1 MQPLRLTLAAA
12 ALASPSLF
20 AADVTLY
27 GSIDTGLRL
36 ADYSSIDGRD
46 PGTTLAMEGGQYYS
60 NLIGLK
66 GEEKLS
72 DGVSLGFV
80 LEGLFNSDTGS
91 LYEEGRLFGNQ
102 AMLTLSGD
110 KWTAAFGRLQA
121 LASTL
126 GQFDMA
132 AGMDPFEGGWAEAGG
147 SDLFA
152 NPGLSLNNA
161 VVGRFTPVT
170 GLTLSA
176 MYSLD
181 VKEANEPVYGD
192 NRHYTGLG
200 ANYAV
205 GGLTAGVIFESVS
218 KGRTGQA
225 TDNMVKAGITYDFGP
240 VKAYATY
247 AYSEG
252 HDWYGQ
258 TLDAQSYLVGLT
270 APRGRGPCARVAAV
284 ARRQSGA
291 GRKQDV
297 RAFAVCVVGR
307 LHVSREPAHSALGR
321 LFLLDGLG
329 LFGQRH
335 GRLQGHGFRR
345 KPRTG
350 QPSHD
355 QHRRLAQLLSVAKR
369 GGRQP
374 PAGVKEAAAILIL
387 LIVSTDLI
395 HI

>member
-205 GGLTAGVIFESVS
+205 GGLTAP
-218 KGRTGQA
+218 A
-225 TDNMVKAGITYDFGP
+225 AGGL
-240 VKAYATY
+240 VRA
-247 AYSEG
+247 SLQ
-252 HDWYGQ
+252 W
-258 TLDAQSYLVGLT
+258 LVGKAVQVENKT
-270 APRGRGPCARVAAV
+270 FEPSRFVASVGYTYPVSQRTLLWAV
-284 ARRQSGA
+284 FSCSTGSGSLDKDTDA
-291 GRKQDV
+291 SKAMASDE
-297 RAFAVCVVGR
+297 
-307 LHVSREPAHSALGR
+307 SREQANRRMINIGVSHS
-321 LFLLDGLG
+321 F
-329 LFGQRH
+329 
-335 GRLQGHGFRR
+335 
-345 KPRTG
+345 
-350 QPSHD
+350 
-355 QHRRLAQLLSVAKR
+355 
-369 GGRQP
+369 
-374 PAGVKEAAAILIL
+374 
-387 LIVSTDLI
+387 
-395 HI
+395 

>member
-1 MQPLRLTLAAA
+1 MQPLRLTLAAAA

-46 PGTTLAMEGGQYYS
+46 PGTTLAMVGGQYYS

-91 LYEEGRLFGNQ
+91 LYEEERLFGNQ

-205 GGLTAGVIFESVS
+205 GDLTAGVIFESVS

-270 APRGRGPCARVAAV
+270 APAA
-284 ARRQSGA
+284 G
-291 GRKQDV
+291 GLV
-297 RAFAVCVVGR
+297 RASLQWLVGKAVQVENKTFEPSRFVASVGYTYPVSQR
-307 LHVSREPAHSALGR
+307 TLLWAVFSCSTGSGSLDKDTDASKAMASDESREQANRRMINIGVSHS
-321 LFLLDGLG
+321 F
-329 LFGQRH
+329 
-335 GRLQGHGFRR
+335 
-345 KPRTG
+345 
-350 QPSHD
+350 
-355 QHRRLAQLLSVAKR
+355 
-369 GGRQP
+369 
-374 PAGVKEAAAILIL
+374 
-387 LIVSTDLI
+387 
-395 HI
+395 